1 VSIPIEF
8 IPQISGVM
16 TKAPIYEPAAGRTPP
31 LADFPPTKAAAMA
44 FSSNI
49 VPPGGASSYNELSSL
64 RDSINDI

>member
-1 VSIPIEF
+1 
-8 IPQISGVM
+8 M